1 MKAKVDSA
9 VAQRAAEKT
18 AALARQR
25 SKPAAALVPPTSV
38 PTRSK
43 SGPSYTMIALRFAM
57 LMLLMVVLISAI
69 NEVMP
74 GVEW

>member
-1 MKAKVDSA
+1 MKTNVDSA

-18 AALARQR
+18 AALERHR
-25 SKPAAALVPPTSV
+25 SKPAAALVSPPSV

-43 SGPSYTMIALRFAM
+43 SGPSHATIALRFAI
-57 LMLLMVVLISAI
+57 LMLLLVVLISTI

-74 GVEW
+74 GFEW